1 MFCLSEAALLDSI
14 TGCAASR
21 LLVKATGAWPTWC
34 LLLRLSALLP
44 GFLHW
49 GRARWLKPPLKPYA
63 AAVNTGQGTA
73 RGNSQRW
80 GRCALCEG
88 FSVYPSGG
96 GKDTALP
103 LPQPCSCPSSTSPT
117 KASALLLGQHPTL
130 CTVAGSSY
138 CPKCQQAVR
147 WGHERQHCSALLFV
161 HAQGWCHPLPQLSLG
176 TGQLL
181 SPYAPWSGMGATRC
195 WRPQHPNL
203 LVPGLCMQHL
213 SARGSQLAARC
224 QPLFVMC

>member
-14 TGCAASR
+14 TGCAAPR

-34 LLLRLSALLP
+34 LLLLLSALLP

-49 GRARWLKPPLKPYA
+49 GRARWLKPPLKPCSCGEHRPGHCQGKLA
-63 AAVNTGQGTA
+63 ALGTRVLCAKGSLCTPQVAA
-73 RGNSQRW
+73 R
-80 GRCALCEG
+80 A
-88 FSVYPSGG
+88 
-96 GKDTALP
+96 
-103 LPQPCSCPSSTSPT
+103 QPCPCPSSTSPT

-130 CTVAGSSY
+130 GTVAGLSC
-138 CPKCQQAVR
+138 CPKCQRAAR
-147 WGHERQHCSALLFV
+147 WGHERQHCSELIFV
-161 HAQGWCHPLPQLSLG
+161 HAQRWCHPLPQLSLG

-195 WRPQHPNL
+195 RRPRHPNL